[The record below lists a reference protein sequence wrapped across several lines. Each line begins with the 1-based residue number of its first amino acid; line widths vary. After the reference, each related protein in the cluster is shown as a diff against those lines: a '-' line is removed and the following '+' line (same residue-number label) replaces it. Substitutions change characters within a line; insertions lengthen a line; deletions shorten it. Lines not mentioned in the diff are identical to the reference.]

1 VSRRVHRSLR
11 ALRARANPVR
21 PCPPRNLDP
30 GAARRATTRGP
41 GRLGRTLAGVVGLLL
56 LFVLEPELLRF
67 TDWAEARAVP
77 RDRAA
82 HALVL
87 SEQARR
93 FLVLQYKS
101 YPTEFMG
108 CMIGEV
114 RGNAIVVQRIAP
126 ADVDPPKSATTH
138 VVPKESCEIAG
149 WSRTVGMIHSHPGG
163 EKCQYYF
170 PGTEVATS
178 DEQSFLRQPYP
189 IDAIMCGNAVVWIGR
204 DYKEQQIPVVVNE

>member
-1 VSRRVHRSLR
+1 MRKRVHRFLR

-21 PCPPRNLDP
+21 PCPPRHPDL
-30 GAARRATTRGP
+30 GTAGHATSP
-41 GRLGRTLAGVVGLLL
+41 RLGRVRRAIAGMVGLTV

-67 TDWAEARAVP
+67 TDWAEAGAIP
-77 RDRAA
+77 RIRTA

-93 FLVLQYKS
+93 FLVLQYQS

-114 RGNAIVVQRIAP
+114 RGNAIVVHRIAP

-138 VVPKESCEIAG
+138 VVPKESCEAAG
-149 WSRTVGMIHSHPGG
+149 WPHTVGMIHSHPGG
-163 EKCQYYF
+163 EKCWYYF
-170 PGTEVATS
+170 PGTQVGTS
-178 DEQSFLRQPYP
+178 DLQSFRNQPYLV
-189 IDAIMCGNAVVWIGR
+189 DAIMCGNGVVWIGR
-204 DYKEQQIPVVVNE
+204 DNKEQHVPVAAAE